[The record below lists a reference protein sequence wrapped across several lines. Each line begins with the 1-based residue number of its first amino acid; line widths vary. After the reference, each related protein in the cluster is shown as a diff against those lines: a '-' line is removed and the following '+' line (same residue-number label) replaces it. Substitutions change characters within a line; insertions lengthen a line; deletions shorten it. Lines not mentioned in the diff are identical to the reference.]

1 MGAPDRD
8 GSGRRP
14 MPGRAGA
21 TNPGLAPVAAECEQK
36 NAPFASTSADVREQL
51 HLGAVAKA
59 VGLGWR
65 RLRRSDAT
73 GSGGEVNGRD
83 GERLGERR
91 PTVDLAQ
98 GDLAGGEQRPEQH
111 RRGLG
116 RGQDRLGLDPPLEL
130 LVQALDRVR
139 NWHNAL
145 GAAAAGGDRVILAYG
160 ATIRAAGR
168 REREAWAGRSIR

>member
-1 MGAPDRD
+1 MAESQVLSLSGSAPR
-8 GSGRRP
+8 
-14 MPGRAGA
+14 
-21 TNPGLAPVAAECEQK
+21 
-36 NAPFASTSADVREQL
+36 
-51 HLGAVAKA
+51 GAVAKA

-83 GERLGERR
+83 GERLGERL

-116 RGQDRLGLDPPLEL
+116 RGQHRLRLDPALEL
-130 LVQALDRVR
+130 LVQPLDRVR
-139 NWHNAL
+139 GPGRLPVAVEKNRATL
-145 GAAAAGGDRVILAYG
+145 GTLI
-160 ATIRAAGR
+160 T
-168 REREAWAGRSIR
+168 

>member
-83 GERLGERR
+83 GERLG
-91 PTVDLAQ
+91 
-98 GDLAGGEQRPEQH
+98 GGASAVAPSPW
-111 RRGLG
+111 GM
-116 RGQDRLGLDPPLEL
+116 
-130 LVQALDRVR
+130 
-139 NWHNAL
+139 
-145 GAAAAGGDRVILAYG
+145 GGG
-160 ATIRAAGR
+160 G
-168 REREAWAGRSIR
+168 